1 MITFS
6 MIRPGCLLRRL
17 HTAQQGSVLIMVALG
32 LGAIMSVTGLV
43 FEISN
48 YASAKSRFTNAVDQA
63 LLAAAHVRYG
73 SFNIDPVSGTVVN
86 VPCKAG

>member
-6 MIRPGCLLRRL
+6 MIRPGCSLRRL
-17 HTAQQGSVLIMVALG
+17 RTAQQGSVLIMVALG

-48 YASAKSRFTNAVDQA
+48 YASAKSRFTNAVDQ
-63 LLAAAHVRYG
+63 YG
-73 SFNIDPVSGTVVN
+73 Y
-86 VPCKAG
+86 